1 MLSIIQYYI
10 NHIFTSKLTI
20 TAPDSLSE
28 QAIVKPLT
36 IPLASD
42 LVRLSH

>member
-1 MLSIIQYYI
+1 MSCIIQYYT
-10 NHIFTSKLTI
+10 NHIFTSKLII
-20 TAPDSLSE
+20 TALESLSE